1 MPAGRREIEQGAATR
16 AALVEAAPRLFVE
29 QGHFATDKQDL
40 FRGVFHAIDAEVW
53 SDGWQR
59 HHSARTRRSI
69 EDAYLLRP
77 VS

>member
-40 FRGVFHAIDAEVW
+40 FRGVFHAIDAEVF
-53 SDGWQR
+53 SGQMVGR
-59 HHSARTRRSI
+59 GITPLGRGTQSRT
-69 EDAYLLRP
+69 P
-77 VS
+77 TCCGQ